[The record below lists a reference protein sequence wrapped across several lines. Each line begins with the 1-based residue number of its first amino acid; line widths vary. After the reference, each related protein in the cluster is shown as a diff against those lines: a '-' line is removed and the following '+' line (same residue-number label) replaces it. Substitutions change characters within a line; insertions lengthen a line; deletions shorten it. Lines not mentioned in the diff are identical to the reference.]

1 MDTIDRSDSNLPARF
16 SVNSLPLQAA
26 MLPQDLATTSG
37 PQITP
42 QLLMRGLT
50 RHWWRILLLWL
61 AVSTPLV
68 YLIFLFVHPIY
79 QAASMIRVEPSAPNL
94 FATSKLHDVVGGGAS
109 PYLQTQ
115 VQLIK
120 SDLVLDPA
128 LSSPTVSIIP
138 AIKNSEDPKADLRKK
153 LTVEAVEDAFLIRV
167 SLESTEPQ
175 DAAAIVNAV
184 VESYRIY
191 NERYALSANKRLRD
205 SLEREDLLLQNKI
218 EAVQVRLKALVQ
230 EGRVAPA
237 VKEVPNTDDDPTQ
250 QIFKN
255 LGAAHYQS
263 ALADLLRVD
272 GELIDAESTLAVM
285 EGALKSSQ
293 EEDGQE
299 GLPTDEELNPGIEEE
314 FKKDPEVAGLMA
326 EITDIQNQLERTKET
341 ARQPHD
347 PAAITLHKRRA
358 KLMDQYEN
366 LWKNKYDGILQRLKG
381 GGVLPTGTG
390 PSRLAISDLRIKVAS
405 LKKKKESL
413 TKRFD
418 QMKVDNKEANTD
430 TLQSQ
435 ILSHDLLSYQS
446 RKDNVTANLAQLQF
460 ESNQEAFRIVLVDP
474 AGVPITPSNNKRL
487 KLMAAAPVGV
497 LVMMFGLFFLLEIK
511 AERVADPDTLSTR
524 VQSKVYSLPPL
535 PTARSMRR
543 LNVPGA
549 DDQIEHFIQRLD
561 HLRFAV
567 CGTSVELGKGR
578 CVLITSAIGGEGKTT
593 LAAQLA
599 ARCGNAG
606 MSTILI
612 DADLRRAALC
622 LLLDVPEGPGLSDV
636 LKDEATVEDVV
647 IPVQGGTFVLFP
659 AGTPVQ
665 DTSRILQSSKLGEL
679 IAQLRQAY
687 DLIIIDSPPILPVPD
702 GLILGQWTDGAVLAS
717 RFDISRF
724 SQVERARREL
734 DSAGITVLG
743 TVING
748 MRTSDSYSY
757 AYTRRRSS
765 TSDTIET

>member
-79 QAASMIRVEPSAPNL
+79 QAASLIRVEPSAPNL

-128 LSSPTVSIIP
+128 LASPTVSIIP
-138 AIKNSEDPKADLRKK
+138 AIKDSEDPKADLRKK
-153 LTVEAVEDAFLIRV
+153 LSVEAVEDAFLIRV

-184 VESYRIY
+184 VESYRIQ

-205 SLEREDLLLQNKI
+205 SLEREDLQLQNKI
-218 EAVQVRLKALVQ
+218 EAVQIKLKALVQ

-237 VKEVPNTDDDPTQ
+237 VKEVLNTDDDPTQ
-250 QIFKN
+250 PIFKN

-263 ALADLLRVD
+263 AVTDLMRVD

-285 EGALKSSQ
+285 EGALRSSQ
-293 EEDGQE
+293 EEDEQE
-299 GLPTDEELNPGIEEE
+299 GLPTDEELNPRIEEE
-314 FKKDPEVAGLMA
+314 FKKDPDVSRLMG
-326 EITDIQNQLERTKET
+326 EITEIEDQLEHTKET

-347 PAAITLHKRRA
+347 PAAIVLRKRRA

-366 LWKNKYDGILQRLKG
+366 LWKNKYDEILQRLKG
-381 GGVLPTGTG
+381 GGVLPTG
-390 PSRLAISDLRIKVAS
+390 PSRLAISDLRMKVAS

-418 QMKVDNKEANTD
+418 QMKFDNKEANTD
-430 TLQSQ
+430 TLQST

-460 ESNQEAFRIVLVDP
+460 ESNQESFRIVLVDT
-474 AGVPITPSNNKRL
+474 AGVPITPFNNKRL

-497 LVMMFGLFFLLEIK
+497 LVMIFGLFFLLEIK
-511 AERVADPDTLSTR
+511 AERVADPDALSTR

-679 IAQLRQAY
+679 ITQLRQAY

-702 GLILGQWTDGAVLAS
+702 GLILGRWTDGAVLAS

-748 MRTSDSYSY
+748 MRTNDSYSY